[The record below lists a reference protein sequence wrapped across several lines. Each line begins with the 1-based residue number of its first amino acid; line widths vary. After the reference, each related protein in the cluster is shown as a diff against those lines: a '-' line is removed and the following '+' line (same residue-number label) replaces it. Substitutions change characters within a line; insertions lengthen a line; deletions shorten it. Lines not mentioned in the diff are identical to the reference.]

1 MRPTQVYKWN
11 WNRKRARFN
20 IEDGTAKRIKYN
32 VFKMIR
38 NASLVDSQQKLN
50 SNEPNFNKKKEDK
63 RDADEILI
71 FKVERKAA
79 RPNGIK
85 KWANTDFAIFQMITI
100 YF

>member
-79 RPNGIK
+79 RPTGIK
-85 KWANTDFAIFQMITI
+85 K
-100 YF
+100 